1 MTIYADF
8 FKNIVK
14 YTYMLPPTP
23 PNVTKYVT
31 YSIDL
36 TCMHLGCCR
45 DSLRKKTEQ
54 GKIRNTRLDDDSE
67 TIIYPAIEILRYWFN
82 TTKQPKTEGE
92 LEVILDSLQAKGY
105 EATFGCKPPIINDK
119 KKRKDESI
127 ESCTA

>member
-1 MTIYADF
+1 
-8 FKNIVK
+8 
-14 YTYMLPPTP
+14 MLPPTP
-23 PNVTKYVT
+23 PNVTKYGT

-54 GKIRNTRLDDDSE
+54 GKIHNTRLDDDSE

-92 LEVILDSLQAKGY
+92 LEVILESLQAKGY

-119 KKRKDESI
+119 KKRKDEPI
-127 ESCTA
+127 ENCTV